1 MDIYYLVREQY
12 NIEDL
17 DFFYN
22 ARTLFYEI
30 GYDDKPVKIHDA
42 VSDDNGY
49 LIHVGI
55 RDGQYNI
62 CYYVFVDENEI
73 EECIAGQNLLLNAL
87 NNGNIEPIA
96 SGLDIEDVF
105 NSLNE
110 STDNYQPN
118 LYLRFEPP
126 IYNDTIGIRQLDKI
140 LNLIED
146 EYPTVSWFQGGSPS
160 QFNPFV
166 HTDEDDGIPEE
177 IKSITIGHWP
187 DKPDLLTYGIWDDN
201 DMGYTNAIDGWLWVE
216 EREVDFDKTSDLF
229 NSLNESDESRIPSAG
244 DYLIFVGSEY
254 GKWFH
259 PLFTVGK
266 VYKVFNTSEG
276 IIEVQNDRG
285 GLSNFSVDLLDNL
298 NWETW
303 FRLAKFD
310 YDKTTEIFNQ
320 LNESTRQPK
329 LNLRFEDGISDA
341 NELDKVLRVLEIVYP
356 GLKWLGNDPVGT
368 NNVIRNAGEDDF
380 EYEPIHYLT
389 IGYFPNSPDKLTYTS
404 GPADDIDFSDSEQH
418 GYDWVDGW
426 QWVQENDVDYDE
438 TSDVFNQLNES
449 YDFLKTTNLIGYS
462 FKTVATTDPRY
473 WIIRHVFNDKGGYVT
488 VTMEYS
494 PLFIIDVGI
503 EGFPTTKTIKKDKV
517 IDFISSGKWE
527 IVSVPNQID
536 SFDVFDKLN
545 ESTRKEDGFTL
556 IFDPPIEDP
565 KTMEM
570 VLMKLQIIHPDW
582 TWVNDKR
589 LIDYNIFDSGEI
601 GFYKGQYDTVVGAL
615 TVNHPEWENSKGVS
629 WSSTDYDEPYIRNM
643 PKYNGWEYIEEL
655 GDIPTTEDIFNQLD

>member
-1 MDIYYLVREQY
+1 MREQY

-30 GYDDKPVKIHDA
+30 GYDDKPVKIHYA

-55 RDGQYNI
+55 RNGQYNI
-62 CYYVFVDENEI
+62 CYYVFVDENKI

-146 EYPTVSWFQGGSPS
+146 EYSTVSWFQGGSPS

-166 HTDEDDGIPEE
+166 HTDEDEGIPEE
-177 IKSITIGHWP
+177 IKAITIGHWP
-187 DKPDLLTYGIWDDN
+187 DKPDLLTYGQWDDN
-201 DMGYTNAIDGWLWVE
+201 DMRYTNAIDGWLWVE

-229 NSLNESDESRIPSAG
+229 NSLNEST
-244 DYLIFVGSEY
+244 Y
-254 GKWFH
+254 
-259 PLFTVGK
+259 
-266 VYKVFNTSEG
+266 
-276 IIEVQNDRG
+276 
-285 GLSNFSVDLLDNL
+285 
-298 NWETW
+298 
-303 FRLAKFD
+303 
-310 YDKTTEIFNQ
+310 
-320 LNESTRQPK
+320 QPK

-494 PLFIIDVGI
+494 PLFITDVGI

-582 TWVNDKR
+582 TWVNNKR

-629 WSSTDYDEPYIRNM
+629 WSSTDYDEPYIANM

-655 GDIPTTEDIFNQLD
+655 GDIPTTEDIFNQLG

>member
-30 GYDDKPVKIHDA
+30 GYDDKPVKIHYA

-87 NNGNIEPIA
+87 NNGNIEPIM
-96 SGLDIEDVF
+96 SGLDVEDVF

-110 STDNYQPN
+110 SADNYQPN

-187 DKPDLLTYGIWDDN
+187 DKPDLLTYGQWDDN

-229 NSLNESDESRIPSAG
+229 NSLNEST
-244 DYLIFVGSEY
+244 Y
-254 GKWFH
+254 
-259 PLFTVGK
+259 
-266 VYKVFNTSEG
+266 
-276 IIEVQNDRG
+276 
-285 GLSNFSVDLLDNL
+285 
-298 NWETW
+298 
-303 FRLAKFD
+303 
-310 YDKTTEIFNQ
+310 
-320 LNESTRQPK
+320 QPK

-341 NELDKVLRVLEIVYP
+341 NELDGVLKVLEIVYP

-380 EYEPIHYLT
+380 GQHNILRYEPIHYLT

-494 PLFIIDVGI
+494 PLFITDVGI

-601 GFYKGQYDTVVGAL
+601 EFYKGQYDTVVGAL

-655 GDIPTTEDIFNQLD
+655 GDIPTTEDIFNQLG

>member
-1 MDIYYLVREQY
+1 M
-12 NIEDL
+12 
-17 DFFYN
+17 
-22 ARTLFYEI
+22 A
-30 GYDDKPVKIHDA
+30 
-42 VSDDNGY
+42 
-49 LIHVGI
+49 
-55 RDGQYNI
+55 
-62 CYYVFVDENEI
+62 
-73 EECIAGQNLLLNAL
+73 
-87 NNGNIEPIA
+87 
-96 SGLDIEDVF
+96 
-105 NSLNE
+105 
-110 STDNYQPN
+110 
-118 LYLRFEPP
+118 
-126 IYNDTIGIRQLDKI
+126 
-140 LNLIED
+140 
-146 EYPTVSWFQGGSPS
+146 
-160 QFNPFV
+160 
-166 HTDEDDGIPEE
+166 
-177 IKSITIGHWP
+177 
-187 DKPDLLTYGIWDDN
+187 
-201 DMGYTNAIDGWLWVE
+201 
-216 EREVDFDKTSDLF
+216 
-229 NSLNESDESRIPSAG
+229 
-244 DYLIFVGSEY
+244 
-254 GKWFH
+254 
-259 PLFTVGK
+259 
-266 VYKVFNTSEG
+266 
-276 IIEVQNDRG
+276 
-285 GLSNFSVDLLDNL
+285 
-298 NWETW
+298 
-303 FRLAKFD
+303 
-310 YDKTTEIFNQ
+310 
-320 LNESTRQPK
+320 
-329 LNLRFEDGISDA
+329 
-341 NELDKVLRVLEIVYP
+341 YP
-356 GLKWLGNDPVGT
+356 GLQWKGGDSIT
-368 NNVIRNAGEDDF
+368 THNVIRDQEEENNF
-380 EYEPIHYLT
+380 YYEPIYYLT
-389 IGYFPNSPDKLTYTS
+389 IGFFSHAPDRLTYTS
-404 GPADDIDFSDSEQH
+404 APDDDRDFADDEHHDFN
-418 GYDWVDGW
+418 WVDGW
-426 QWVQENDVDYDE
+426 QWVKDNEVNYDE
-438 TSDVFNQLNES
+438 TSDIFNQLNES

>member
-1 MDIYYLVREQY
+1 MRKQY

-42 VSDDNGY
+42 VSDNNGY

-73 EECIAGQNLLLNAL
+73 EECIAGQKLLLNAL
-87 NNGNIEPIA
+87 NNGNIEPIM
-96 SGLDIEDVF
+96 SGLDVEDVF

-118 LYLRFEPP
+118 LYLRFNPP
-126 IYNDTIGIRQLDKI
+126 IHNDTLGIRQLDKI

-187 DKPDLLTYGIWDDN
+187 DKPDLLTYGMWDDN

-216 EREVDFDKTSDLF
+216 ERDVDYDKTSDLF
-229 NSLNESDESRIPSAG
+229 NSLNEST
-244 DYLIFVGSEY
+244 Y
-254 GKWFH
+254 
-259 PLFTVGK
+259 
-266 VYKVFNTSEG
+266 
-276 IIEVQNDRG
+276 
-285 GLSNFSVDLLDNL
+285 
-298 NWETW
+298 
-303 FRLAKFD
+303 
-310 YDKTTEIFNQ
+310 
-320 LNESTRQPK
+320 QPK

-341 NELDKVLRVLEIVYP
+341 NELDRVLKVLEIVYP

-368 NNVIRNAGEDDF
+368 HNVIRNNQDVDGDDF
-380 EYEPIHYLT
+380 EYDPIHYLT
-389 IGYFPNSPDKLTYTS
+389 IGYFPNTPDKLTYTS

-418 GYDWVDGW
+418 GYNWVDGW
-426 QWVQENDVDYDE
+426 EWVQKNEVDYDE
-438 TSDVFNQLNES
+438 TSDIFNQLNES

-462 FKTVATTDPRY
+462 FKTVATDSRY

-494 PLFIIDVGI
+494 PRFITDIGI
-503 EGFPTTKTIKKDKV
+503 EGFPTTKTIEKDKV
-517 IDFISSGKWE
+517 IDFINSGKWE
-527 IVSVPNQID
+527 IVGFPNQID
-536 SFDVFDKLN
+536 TFDVFDRLN
-545 ESTRKEDGFTL
+545 ESTLKEDGFTL

>member
-1 MDIYYLVREQY
+1 VRKHY
-12 NIEDL
+12 TIEDL

-30 GYDDKPVKIHDA
+30 GYDNKPVKIHDA
-42 VSDDNGY
+42 VSDNNGY

-73 EECIAGQNLLLNAL
+73 EECIAGQKLLLNAL

-96 SGLDIEDVF
+96 SGLDIENVF

-110 STDNYQPN
+110 STDIYLLKKRANVNYQPN

-177 IKSITIGHWP
+177 VKSITVGYWP
-187 DKPDLLTYGIWDDN
+187 DKPDLLTYGQWDDN

-229 NSLNESDESRIPSAG
+229 NSLNEST
-244 DYLIFVGSEY
+244 Y
-254 GKWFH
+254 
-259 PLFTVGK
+259 
-266 VYKVFNTSEG
+266 
-276 IIEVQNDRG
+276 
-285 GLSNFSVDLLDNL
+285 
-298 NWETW
+298 
-303 FRLAKFD
+303 
-310 YDKTTEIFNQ
+310 
-320 LNESTRQPK
+320 QPK

-341 NELDKVLRVLEIVYP
+341 NELDRVLKVLEIVYP

-368 NNVIRNAGEDDF
+368 HNVIRNNQDVDGNDF
-380 EYEPIHYLT
+380 EYDPIHYLT
-389 IGYFPNSPDKLTYTS
+389 IGYFPNTPDKLTYTS

-418 GYDWVDGW
+418 GYNWVDGW
-426 QWVQENDVDYDE
+426 EWLQKNEVDYDE
-438 TSDVFNQLNES
+438 TSDIFNQLNES

-462 FKTVATTDPRY
+462 FKTVATDSRY

-494 PLFIIDVGI
+494 PRFITDIGI
-503 EGFPTTKTIKKDKV
+503 EGFPTTKTIEKDKV
-517 IDFISSGKWE
+517 IDFINSGKWE
-527 IVSVPNQID
+527 IVGVPNQID
-536 SFDVFDKLN
+536 TFDVFDRLN
-545 ESTRKEDGFTL
+545 ESTQKEDGFTL

-565 KTMEM
+565 RTMEM
-570 VLMKLQIIHPDW
+570 VLMKLQTIHPDW

-601 GFYKGQYDTVVGAL
+601 EYYNDGTYDTVVGNL
-615 TVNHPEWENSKGVS
+615 TINHPEWERKGLS
-629 WSSTDYDEPYIRNM
+629 WGSGDPDEPYFAKV

-655 GDIPTTEDIFNQLD
+655 GDIPSTEDIFNQLD

>member
-1 MDIYYLVREQY
+1 MREQY

-30 GYDDKPVKIHDA
+30 GYDDKPVKIHYA

-87 NNGNIEPIA
+87 NNGNIEPIM
-96 SGLDIEDVF
+96 SGLDVEDVF

-110 STDNYQPN
+110 SADNYQPN

-187 DKPDLLTYGIWDDN
+187 DKPDLLTYGQWDDN

-229 NSLNESDESRIPSAG
+229 NSLNEST
-244 DYLIFVGSEY
+244 Y
-254 GKWFH
+254 
-259 PLFTVGK
+259 
-266 VYKVFNTSEG
+266 
-276 IIEVQNDRG
+276 
-285 GLSNFSVDLLDNL
+285 
-298 NWETW
+298 
-303 FRLAKFD
+303 
-310 YDKTTEIFNQ
+310 
-320 LNESTRQPK
+320 QPK

-341 NELDKVLRVLEIVYP
+341 NELDGVLKVLEIVYP

-380 EYEPIHYLT
+380 GQHNILRYEPIHYLT

-494 PLFIIDVGI
+494 PLFITDVGI

-601 GFYKGQYDTVVGAL
+601 EFYKGQYDTVVGAL

-655 GDIPTTEDIFNQLD
+655 GDIPTTEDIFNQLG

>member
-1 MDIYYLVREQY
+1 MRKQY

-42 VSDDNGY
+42 VSDNNGY

-73 EECIAGQNLLLNAL
+73 EECIAGQKLLLNAL
-87 NNGNIEPIA
+87 NNGNIEPIM
-96 SGLDIEDVF
+96 SGLDVEDVF

-110 STDNYQPN
+110 SADNYQPN

-187 DKPDLLTYGIWDDN
+187 DKPDLLTYGMWDDN

-216 EREVDFDKTSDLF
+216 ERDVDYDKTSDLF
-229 NSLNESDESRIPSAG
+229 NSLNEST
-244 DYLIFVGSEY
+244 Y
-254 GKWFH
+254 
-259 PLFTVGK
+259 
-266 VYKVFNTSEG
+266 
-276 IIEVQNDRG
+276 
-285 GLSNFSVDLLDNL
+285 
-298 NWETW
+298 
-303 FRLAKFD
+303 
-310 YDKTTEIFNQ
+310 
-320 LNESTRQPK
+320 QPK

-341 NELDKVLRVLEIVYP
+341 NELDRVLKVLEIVYP

-368 NNVIRNAGEDDF
+368 HNVIRNNQDVDGDDF
-380 EYEPIHYLT
+380 EYDPIHYLT
-389 IGYFPNSPDKLTYTS
+389 IGYFPNTPDKLTYTS

-418 GYDWVDGW
+418 GYNWVDGW
-426 QWVQENDVDYDE
+426 EWVQKNEVDYDE
-438 TSDVFNQLNES
+438 TSDIFNQLNES

-462 FKTVATTDPRY
+462 FKTVATDSRY

-494 PLFIIDVGI
+494 PRFITDIGI
-503 EGFPTTKTIKKDKV
+503 EGFPTTKTIEKDKV
-517 IDFISSGKWE
+517 IDFINSGKWE
-527 IVSVPNQID
+527 IVGFPNQID
-536 SFDVFDKLN
+536 TFDVFDRLN
-545 ESTRKEDGFTL
+545 ESTLKEDGFTL

-655 GDIPTTEDIFNQLD
+655 GDIPTTEDIFNQLN

>member
-1 MDIYYLVREQY
+1 MRKHYT
-12 NIEDL
+12 IEDL

-30 GYDDKPVKIHDA
+30 GYDNKPVKIHDA
-42 VSDDNGY
+42 VSDNNGY

-73 EECIAGQNLLLNAL
+73 EECIAGQKLLLNAL

-96 SGLDIEDVF
+96 SGLDIENVF

-110 STDNYQPN
+110 STDIYLLKKRANVNYQPN

-177 IKSITIGHWP
+177 VKSITVGYWP
-187 DKPDLLTYGIWDDN
+187 DKPDLLTYGQWDDN

-229 NSLNESDESRIPSAG
+229 NSLNEST
-244 DYLIFVGSEY
+244 Y
-254 GKWFH
+254 
-259 PLFTVGK
+259 
-266 VYKVFNTSEG
+266 
-276 IIEVQNDRG
+276 
-285 GLSNFSVDLLDNL
+285 
-298 NWETW
+298 
-303 FRLAKFD
+303 
-310 YDKTTEIFNQ
+310 
-320 LNESTRQPK
+320 QPK

-341 NELDKVLRVLEIVYP
+341 NELDRVLKVLEIVYP

-368 NNVIRNAGEDDF
+368 HNVIRNNQDVDGNDF
-380 EYEPIHYLT
+380 EYDPIHYLT
-389 IGYFPNSPDKLTYTS
+389 IGYFPNTPDKLTYTS

-418 GYDWVDGW
+418 GYNWVDGW
-426 QWVQENDVDYDE
+426 EWLQKNEVDYDE
-438 TSDVFNQLNES
+438 TSDIFNQLNES

-462 FKTVATTDPRY
+462 FKTVATDSRY

-494 PLFIIDVGI
+494 PRFITDIGI
-503 EGFPTTKTIKKDKV
+503 EGFPTTKTIEKDKV
-517 IDFISSGKWE
+517 IDFINSGKWE
-527 IVSVPNQID
+527 IVGVPNQID
-536 SFDVFDKLN
+536 TFDVFDRLN
-545 ESTRKEDGFTL
+545 ESTQKEDGFTL

-565 KTMEM
+565 RTMEM
-570 VLMKLQIIHPDW
+570 VLMKLQTIHPDW

-601 GFYKGQYDTVVGAL
+601 EYYNDGTYDTVVGNL
-615 TVNHPEWENSKGVS
+615 TINHPEWERKGLS
-629 WSSTDYDEPYIRNM
+629 WGSGDPDEPYFAKV

-655 GDIPTTEDIFNQLD
+655 GDIPSTEDIFNQLD

>member
-1 MDIYYLVREQY
+1 LDIYYLVREQY

-30 GYDDKPVKIHDA
+30 GYDDKPVKIHYA

-87 NNGNIEPIA
+87 NNGNIEPIM
-96 SGLDIEDVF
+96 SGLDVEDVF

-110 STDNYQPN
+110 SADNYQPN

-187 DKPDLLTYGIWDDN
+187 DKPDLLTYGQWDDN

-229 NSLNESDESRIPSAG
+229 NSLNEST
-244 DYLIFVGSEY
+244 Y
-254 GKWFH
+254 
-259 PLFTVGK
+259 
-266 VYKVFNTSEG
+266 
-276 IIEVQNDRG
+276 
-285 GLSNFSVDLLDNL
+285 
-298 NWETW
+298 
-303 FRLAKFD
+303 
-310 YDKTTEIFNQ
+310 
-320 LNESTRQPK
+320 QPK

-341 NELDKVLRVLEIVYP
+341 NELDGVLKVLEIVYP

-380 EYEPIHYLT
+380 GQHNILRYEPIHYLT

-494 PLFIIDVGI
+494 PLFITDVGI

-601 GFYKGQYDTVVGAL
+601 EFYKGQYDTVVGAL

-655 GDIPTTEDIFNQLD
+655 GDIPTTEDIFNQLG

>member
-1 MDIYYLVREQY
+1 MREQY

-87 NNGNIEPIA
+87 NNGNIEPIM
-96 SGLDIEDVF
+96 SGLDVEDVF

-110 STDNYQPN
+110 SADNYQPN

-187 DKPDLLTYGIWDDN
+187 DKPDLLTYGQWDDN

-229 NSLNESDESRIPSAG
+229 NSLNEST
-244 DYLIFVGSEY
+244 Y
-254 GKWFH
+254 
-259 PLFTVGK
+259 
-266 VYKVFNTSEG
+266 
-276 IIEVQNDRG
+276 
-285 GLSNFSVDLLDNL
+285 
-298 NWETW
+298 
-303 FRLAKFD
+303 
-310 YDKTTEIFNQ
+310 
-320 LNESTRQPK
+320 QPK

-368 NNVIRNAGEDDF
+368 HNVIRNNQDADGDDF
-380 EYEPIHYLT
+380 EYDPIHYLT
-389 IGYFPNSPDKLTYTS
+389 IGYFPNTPNKLTYTS

-418 GYDWVDGW
+418 GYNWVDGW
-426 QWVQENDVDYDE
+426 EWVQKNEVDYDE
-438 TSDVFNQLNES
+438 TSDIFNQLNES

-462 FKTVATTDPRY
+462 FKTVATDSRY

-494 PLFIIDVGI
+494 PLFITDVGI

-565 KTMEM
+565 RTMEM

-582 TWVNDKR
+582 TWVNNKR

-601 GFYKGQYDTVVGAL
+601 EFYKGQYDTVVGTL
-615 TVNHPEWENSKGVS
+615 TINHPEWENSKGVR
-629 WSSTDYDEPYIRNM
+629 WSSTEYDEPYIRNM

-655 GDIPTTEDIFNQLD
+655 GDIPTTEDIFNQLG

>member
-1 MDIYYLVREQY
+1 MRKQY

-42 VSDDNGY
+42 VSDNNGY

-73 EECIAGQNLLLNAL
+73 EECIAGQKLLLNAL
-87 NNGNIEPIA
+87 NNGNIEPIM
-96 SGLDIEDVF
+96 SSLDVEDVF

-140 LNLIED
+140 LNLIEN

-177 IKSITIGHWP
+177 VKSITVGYWP
-187 DKPDLLTYGIWDDN
+187 DKPDLLTYGQWDDN

-216 EREVDFDKTSDLF
+216 ERDVDYDKTSDLF
-229 NSLNESDESRIPSAG
+229 NSLNEST
-244 DYLIFVGSEY
+244 Y
-254 GKWFH
+254 
-259 PLFTVGK
+259 
-266 VYKVFNTSEG
+266 
-276 IIEVQNDRG
+276 
-285 GLSNFSVDLLDNL
+285 
-298 NWETW
+298 
-303 FRLAKFD
+303 
-310 YDKTTEIFNQ
+310 
-320 LNESTRQPK
+320 QPK

-341 NELDKVLRVLEIVYP
+341 NELDRVLKVLEIVYP
-356 GLKWLGNDPVGT
+356 GLKWLGNDPVST
-368 NNVIRNAGEDDF
+368 HNVIRNNQDVDGDDF
-380 EYEPIHYLT
+380 EYDPIHYLT
-389 IGYFPNSPDKLTYTS
+389 IGYFPNTPDKLTYTS

-418 GYDWVDGW
+418 GYNWVDGW
-426 QWVQENDVDYDE
+426 EWVQKNEVDYDE
-438 TSDVFNQLNES
+438 TSDIFNQLNES

-462 FKTVATTDPRY
+462 FKTVATDSRY

-494 PLFIIDVGI
+494 PRFITDIGI
-503 EGFPTTKTIKKDKV
+503 EGFPTTKTIEKDKV
-517 IDFISSGKWE
+517 IDFINSGKWE
-527 IVSVPNQID
+527 IVGFPNQID
-536 SFDVFDKLN
+536 TFDVFDRLN
-545 ESTRKEDGFTL
+545 ESTQKEDGFTL
-556 IFDPPIEDP
+556 IFDPPIEDSR
-565 KTMEM
+565 TMEM
-570 VLMKLQIIHPDW
+570 VLMKLQTIHPDW

-589 LIDYNIFDSGEI
+589 LIDYNLFDSGEI